1 MHMAE
6 DEIIGAFGTGIFA
19 GIFDERV
26 GNMVAH
32 LAYQMAFAGLAAPPL
47 PETHRPVGM
56 HEP

>member
-1 MHMAE
+1 MAE